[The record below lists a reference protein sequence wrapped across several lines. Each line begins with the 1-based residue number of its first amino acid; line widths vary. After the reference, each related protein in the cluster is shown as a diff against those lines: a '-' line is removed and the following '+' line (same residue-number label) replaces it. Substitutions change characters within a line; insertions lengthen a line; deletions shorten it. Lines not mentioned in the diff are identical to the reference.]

1 MSLMFFSCGKR
12 EENASIREV
21 EKNQPNPAVVQPLDT
36 SEANRVKPA
45 NLKLYA
51 ENTASMNGY
60 IEGFTNFKEA
70 LARLVNEVEILETPR
85 FSTHVYL
92 INNKITKLN
101 TPDFIYS
108 PKDGSTQEG

>member
-21 EKNQPNPAVVQPLDT
+21 EKKQPNPAVVQP
-36 SEANRVKPA
+36 KPA